1 MDEVAAEHYNVG
13 AIVHYGH
20 ACLSPSPG
28 KLAVHY
34 VHVTTTRV
42 VVVGM
47 LL

>member
-20 ACLSPSPG
+20 ACLIPSPS

-34 VHVTTTRV
+34 VPVTTTRV
-42 VVVGM
+42 VVVDV
-47 LL
+47 L

>member
-1 MDEVAAEHYNVG
+1 VDEVAAEHYTVG

-28 KLAVHY
+28 KLGVHC
-34 VHVTTTRV
+34 VPVTTTLV

-47 LL
+47 L